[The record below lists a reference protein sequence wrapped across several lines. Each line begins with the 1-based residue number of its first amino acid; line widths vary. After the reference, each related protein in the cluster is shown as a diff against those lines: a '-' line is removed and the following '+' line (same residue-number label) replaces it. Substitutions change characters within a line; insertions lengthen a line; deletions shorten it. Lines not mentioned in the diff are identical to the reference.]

1 MAQYPGRLES
11 ANTKEFGIVSAVEIA
26 GHRTVKTTDD
36 LYTISDAILSESKN
50 NTNNDAI
57 GQEWFVISEN
67 EYYRLINWENRKSST
82 GWAAQ
87 PRPDSLNTKLG
98 EEIVRAKAVED
109 KIEASVGLN
118 ADGSHKKT
126 TGNYTGQANT
136 ITEEISALDTEAKK
150 INDSLTSHKSDKA
163 NPHGVT
169 KVQIGLG
176 SVDNT
181 ADMDKPVSKA
191 QTAADKKVA
200 DDAAKNLKAHTDKVD
215 NPHNVTKEQIGL
227 SNVTNDAQVKRTE
240 MGVAG
245 GVATLD
251 ESGLVPSSQLPSFVD
266 DVLEFDNLTSFPGKG
281 ESGKIYVDT
290 TTNLTYRWAGST
302 YIEISKSLALGETSS
317 TAYPGDKG
325 VETANKLKEH
335 TASNE
340 NPHNVTKVQIGL
352 GSVDNTSDINKPI
365 SKATQTALDGKV
377 DKVPGSGLI
386 LDTLKTEIS
395 EHLKSKANPHNVTK
409 EQVGLGSVDNTA
421 DVDKPVSKAT
431 QTALEGKVDKVPG
444 SGLISDA
451 EKEKLNN
458 IPDLTPITEHLK
470 SKANPHEVTKEQ
482 VGLGKVEN
490 TADLEKPISTATLE
504 ALKGKVDKVSGSGL
518 ILDTLKTEIS
528 EHLKSKANPH
538 GVTKEQVGLG
548 NVDNTA
554 DVNKPISKATQTA
567 LDGKVDKVP
576 GSGLIPDALKTEI
589 TGHAGN
595 KNNPHS
601 VTKAQIGLENVD
613 NTSDA
618 NKPISNLT
626 KAALDGKVNNT
637 VTVNGHALSGN
648 ITVTKGDI
656 GLGSVE
662 NLAPTDYPVSK
673 ATQTALDGKVD
684 KVKGSVLI
692 TEIDLTN
699 LKAHTT
705 NKENPHGVTKEQVGL
720 GNVDNTSDANKPI
733 STATQGE
740 LDKIKRVTAEGMMA
754 LCDKI
759 RDNDEIM
766 AEILNLINSRL
777 VYLESKVK

>member
-26 GHRTVKTTDD
+26 GHRTVKTIDD

>member
-325 VETANKLKEH
+325 VETTNKLKEH

-365 SKATQTALDGKV
+365 
-377 DKVPGSGLI
+377 
-386 LDTLKTEIS
+386 
-395 EHLKSKANPHNVTK
+395 
-409 EQVGLGSVDNTA
+409 
-421 DVDKPVSKAT
+421 SKAT

-538 GVTKEQVGLG
+538 GVTKEQVGLE

-656 GLGSVE
+656 GLGNVE

>member
-290 TTNLTYRWAGST
+290 TTNLTYRWTGST

-365 SKATQTALDGKV
+365 
-377 DKVPGSGLI
+377 
-386 LDTLKTEIS
+386 
-395 EHLKSKANPHNVTK
+395 
-409 EQVGLGSVDNTA
+409 
-421 DVDKPVSKAT
+421 SKAT

-538 GVTKEQVGLG
+538 GVTKEQVGLE

-601 VTKAQIGLENVD
+601 VTKAQVGLENVD

-626 KAALDGKVNNT
+626 KAALDGKVSNT
-637 VTVNGHALSGN
+637 VTVNGHALSDN

-656 GLGSVE
+656 GLGNVE

>member
-26 GHRTVKTTDD
+26 GHRTVKTIDD

-98 EEIVRAKAVED
+98 EEIVRAKAAED

-150 INDSLTSHKSDKA
+150 ISDSLTSHKSDKA

-245 GVATLD
+245 GVATLN
-251 ESGLVPSSQLPSFVD
+251 ESGLIPSSQLPSFVD

-290 TTNLTYRWAGST
+290 TTNLTYRWTGST

-335 TASNE
+335 TASKA
-340 NPHNVTKVQIGL
+340 NPHEVTKEQIGL
-352 GSVDNTSDINKPI
+352 ENVDNTSDVNKPV
-365 SKATQTALDGKV
+365 SKATQTALEGKV

-444 SGLISDA
+444 SGLISNA

-490 TADLEKPISTATLE
+490 TADLEKPISTATQE

>member
-26 GHRTVKTTDD
+26 GHRTVKTIDD

-98 EEIVRAKAVED
+98 EEIVRAKAAED

-150 INDSLTSHKSDKA
+150 ISDSLTSHKSDKA

-245 GVATLD
+245 GVATLN

-290 TTNLTYRWAGST
+290 TTNLTYRWTGST

-335 TASNE
+335 TASKA
-340 NPHNVTKVQIGL
+340 NPHEVTKEQIGL
-352 GSVDNTSDINKPI
+352 ENVDNTSDVNKPV
-365 SKATQTALDGKV
+365 SKATQTALEGKV

-444 SGLISDA
+444 SGLISNA

-490 TADLEKPISTATLE
+490 TADLEKPISTATQE

-554 DVNKPISKATQTA
+554 DVNKPISDRK
-567 LDGKVDKVP
+567 
-576 GSGLIPDALKTEI
+576 
-589 TGHAGN
+589 
-595 KNNPHS
+595 S
-601 VTKAQIGLENVD
+601 VV
-613 NTSDA
+613 
-618 NKPISNLT
+618 
-626 KAALDGKVNNT
+626 
-637 VTVNGHALSGN
+637 
-648 ITVTKGDI
+648 
-656 GLGSVE
+656 
-662 NLAPTDYPVSK
+662 
-673 ATQTALDGKVD
+673 
-684 KVKGSVLI
+684 
-692 TEIDLTN
+692 
-699 LKAHTT
+699 
-705 NKENPHGVTKEQVGL
+705 
-720 GNVDNTSDANKPI
+720 
-733 STATQGE
+733 
-740 LDKIKRVTAEGMMA
+740 
-754 LCDKI
+754 
-759 RDNDEIM
+759 
-766 AEILNLINSRL
+766 
-777 VYLESKVK
+777 

>member
-227 SNVTNDAQVKRTE
+227 SNVTNDAQVKRAE

-290 TTNLTYRWAGST
+290 TTNLTYRWTGST

-365 SKATQTALDGKV
+365 
-377 DKVPGSGLI
+377 
-386 LDTLKTEIS
+386 
-395 EHLKSKANPHNVTK
+395 
-409 EQVGLGSVDNTA
+409 
-421 DVDKPVSKAT
+421 SKAT

-538 GVTKEQVGLG
+538 GVTKEQVGLE

-601 VTKAQIGLENVD
+601 VTKAQVGLENVD

-626 KAALDGKVNNT
+626 KAALDGKVSNT
-637 VTVNGHALSGN
+637 VTVNGHALSDN

-656 GLGSVE
+656 GLGNVE

>member
-290 TTNLTYRWAGST
+290 TTNLTYRWTGST

-365 SKATQTALDGKV
+365 SKATQTAL
-377 DKVPGSGLI
+377 
-386 LDTLKTEIS
+386 
-395 EHLKSKANPHNVTK
+395 
-409 EQVGLGSVDNTA
+409 
-421 DVDKPVSKAT
+421 
-431 QTALEGKVDKVPG
+431 EGKVDKVPG

-470 SKANPHEVTKEQ
+470 SKANPHGVTKEQ

-538 GVTKEQVGLG
+538 GVTKEQVGLE

-601 VTKAQIGLENVD
+601 VTKAQVGLENVD

-626 KAALDGKVNNT
+626 KAALDGKVSNT
-637 VTVNGHALSGN
+637 VTVNGHALSDN

-656 GLGSVE
+656 GLGNVE

>member
-26 GHRTVKTTDD
+26 GHRTVKTIDD

-325 VETANKLKEH
+325 VETTNKLKEH

-365 SKATQTALDGKV
+365 
-377 DKVPGSGLI
+377 
-386 LDTLKTEIS
+386 
-395 EHLKSKANPHNVTK
+395 
-409 EQVGLGSVDNTA
+409 
-421 DVDKPVSKAT
+421 SKAT